1 MFPDVA
7 AAAIKFI
14 HVGAIA
20 LWSGGLLALPFLYRQ
35 RGALADGP
43 LHNLHA
49 FTRALYVSWV
59 SPAAFVAIGS
69 GTMLIFIEATYELWF
84 SGKLVIVSVLA
95 GIHIFSGLQI
105 LRVFEPDGRY
115 PVWRLALVLPATLL
129 TVVSILFVVLGKP
142 NLSVPKELLA
152 LFEPGELRPLV
163 GRLTGWWK

>member
-1 MFPDVA
+1 MLPDVA
-7 AAAIKFI
+7 AVAIKFI

-35 RGALADGP
+35 RAGLVDEP

-84 SGKLVIVSVLA
+84 SVKLVIVSVLA

-105 LRVFEPDGRY
+105 LRVFEPKGHY
-115 PVWRLALVLPATLL
+115 PGWRFTLVLPATLL

-152 LFEPGELRPLV
+152 LFEPGELQPLI

>member
-20 LWSGGLLALPFLYRQ
+20 LWSSGLLALPFLYRQ
-35 RGALADGP
+35 RGALVDGP
-43 LHNLHA
+43 LYNLHA

-84 SGKLVIVSVLA
+84 SGKLAIVSVLA
-95 GIHIFSGLQI
+95 GIH
-105 LRVFEPDGRY
+105 
-115 PVWRLALVLPATLL
+115 PVWRFAIVLPATLL
-129 TVVSILFVVLGKP
+129 TVVSILFLVLGKP
-142 NLSVPKELLA
+142 NLTVPKALLA
-152 LFEPGELRPLV
+152 LFEPGELQPLV